1 MPLPPVTV
9 RAIATCSA
17 TEVCSAVAACYRSRH
32 HHLQCHRGLQCRCRL
47 LPFAPS
53 PPAVPPRSAVPLPL
67 VTVRAIATCSA
78 TEVCS
83 AVAACYRSRH
93 HHLQCHRGLQCR
105 CRLLPFAPSLPAVP
119 PRSAVPLPPCY
130 RSCYSHEQSH
140 RGKVLQCRCR
150 PLPTPPPAAS
160 DSVTTRCL
168 FDGPALVSTSADD
181 HVPTSCRAWSPPP
194 QVKPTRLRGGGPKDA
209 VPLTSNAVVVSE
221 CIDAS
226 LFARDTAGMN
236 PTVSAAI
243 AAPFSAAAAVFAS
256 AAIVLPLPVHPLAP
270 APPPLTPSAPAPS
283 GHCLRCQRRFRC
295 LHQRQR
301 CATAV
306 CLRYLQRVGSSLL
319 HCCAPHAAPHCCA
332 PPLTSRQT
340 PPAALLHRCHCL
352 LHRAG
357 RVNGGLSLKLA
368 CT

>member
-1 MPLPPVTV
+1 M
-9 RAIATCSA
+9 
-17 TEVCSAVAACYRSRH
+17 
-32 HHLQCHRGLQCRCRL
+32 
-47 LPFAPS
+47 
-53 PPAVPPRSAVPLPL
+53 
-67 VTVRAIATCSA
+67 
-78 TEVCS
+78 
-83 AVAACYRSRH
+83 
-93 HHLQCHRGLQCR
+93 
-105 CRLLPFAPSLPAVP
+105 
-119 PRSAVPLPPCY
+119 PPCY